1 MYILCTSSRYVLNG
15 CSFSILR
22 TTYVRTC
29 QVAGIWRMLRDFER
43 SNCPL
48 VHSCVRSTNTR
59 CSRTQKKKNVWL
71 KSAAELASK
80 IQKNIYYNRKHTL
93 RDMQR
98 CTDGEHFAEKLKK
111 KITKRMKTKQNNNQ
125 NVQTTKTRD
134 CQCR

>member
-22 TTYVRTC
+22 TTYVLAKLPAFGECYATLS
-29 QVAGIWRMLRDFER
+29 ALI
-43 SNCPL
+43 
-48 VHSCVRSTNTR
+48 VRLFTR
-59 CSRTQKKKNVWL
+59 VSVRPTHAAVEHKKKKNVWL

-111 KITKRMKTKQNNNQ
+111 ITKRMKTKQNNNQ